1 MSSISMMSSLIL
13 MVTVAV
19 VAGTRAPDGTK
30 AIRSFSAPNERAK
43 SLHTMCCYHTYHY
56 SVVYQVY
63 QQILPQ
69 QFLTEKELSPQ
80 GVCTKNGLRS
90 TIQEL
95 KMTERHF
102 SLTDK

>member
-30 AIRSFSAPNERAK
+30 AI
-43 SLHTMCCYHTYHY
+43 